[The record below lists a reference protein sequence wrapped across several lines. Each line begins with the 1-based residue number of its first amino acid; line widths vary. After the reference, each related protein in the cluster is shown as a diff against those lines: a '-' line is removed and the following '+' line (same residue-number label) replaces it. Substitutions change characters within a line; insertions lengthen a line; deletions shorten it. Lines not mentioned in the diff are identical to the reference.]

1 MPRHESPHTHPHG
14 HPHTHSH
21 PHTHPH
27 APHAH
32 PHVHPHGDGPH
43 THPPERRDH
52 DPRPTRRDFFTK
64 ALAGALAG
72 VSLMEAA
79 FSRAA
84 WARALA
90 PTMAD
95 AKIFDIEKVA
105 DGVYLAVAR
114 VRRVINSSS
123 AIFVGSKD
131 VLVVD
136 SQNSPSATAALIAQM
151 KKEVTTK
158 PVRYVVNT
166 HFHDDHIH
174 GNSAYKALGSKVDF
188 IATKTTADLMAQ
200 ETDLRLKRTL
210 GAIATLKERAK
221 EYLAKAASDPERAF
235 YAEQIRQWEAFQEE
249 MKSFSVELPTITFAD
264 AHVIKD
270 SVHDLHIEWHGL
282 AHTAGDVVV
291 FCPQKKVVATGDMIL
306 GGMPYFP
313 DAFPRLW
320 PKTIDSVG
328 SRGFDLILPAHG
340 PILRRNRM
348 KNMRDYIEEHTAKVE
363 EGMKAGKTIDEL
375 KSSITV
381 ATLPSLQVDR
391 YAESM
396 AEIRDSLFPHWGRVF
411 LGQKEAFQDS
421 LSGVTGNIYR
431 HLEREKKAQG

>member
-1 MPRHESPHTHPHG
+1 MPRQRHEGSVDPHG

-27 APHAH
+27 APH
-32 PHVHPHGDGPH
+32 VHPHGHVPH
-43 THPPERRDH
+43 SHPPTERH
-52 DPRPTRRDFFTK
+52 ASDPRPTRRDFFTK
-64 ALAGALAG
+64 ALGGALAG

-210 GAIATLKERAK
+210 GAISNLKERAK
-221 EYLAKAASDPERAF
+221 EYLAKATSDAEKAF

-328 SRGFDLILPAHG
+328 SRGFDIILPAHG

-348 KNMRDYIEEHTAKVE
+348 KNMRDYIEEHTAQVE

-375 KSSITV
+375 KASITM
-381 ATLPSLQVDR
+381 ATLRSLQVDG
-391 YAESM
+391 YGESM
-396 AEIRDSLFPHWGRVF
+396 AQIRDSLFPHWGRVF

-421 LSGVTGNIYR
+421 ISGVTGNIFR
-431 HLEREKKAQG
+431 HIEREKKGKA